1 MQVVAKDM
9 KARLEELIGDKKP
22 YSWATEVGIPGGSFH
37 KIWNLGGAPLL
48 SHLEMISDHEGVT
61 IDWLVKGEGPK
72 YRKDVC
78 READPVWTG
87 PVDDAQALDD
97 LGGRLGRFIEEY
109 SLVPRYAVEVSAGH
123 GSFLE
128 NDERP
133 YESMAFRRQWVKR
146 MGLTVDRLAVVTA
159 RGDSMEPTVADGDV
173 LLVDLRQTGIVDGAI
188 HVLRNNGDVLVKRLQ
203 RGFGDQVIV
212 RSDNT
217 IYRELEATV
226 DQLNVV
232 GRVVWRGGRM

>member
-1 MQVVAKDM
+1 MNLADRLKMARETMAFGQKEFAEKLQISFRSWQDYELGKSVPGGKVFEAL
-9 KARLEELIGDKKP
+9 ARLGLNTN
-22 YSWATEVGIPGGSFH
+22 W
-37 KIWNLGGAPLL
+37 LL
-48 SHLEMISDHEGVT
+48 T
-61 IDWLVKGEGPK
+61 GEGPK

-87 PVDDAQALDD
+87 KVNDAAGMAD
-97 LGGRLGRFIEEY
+97 LGGMLGRFVEEY
-109 SLVPRYAVEVSAGH
+109 SLVPRYDVEVSAGH

-128 NDERP
+128 NDEKP
-133 YESMAFRRQWVKR
+133 YESMAFRKQWVKR
-146 MGLTVDRLAVVTA
+146 MGLIVDKLAVVTA

-173 LLVDLRQTGIVDGAI
+173 LLVDLSQRGIIDGAI

-212 RSDNT
+212 SSDNKT
-217 IYRELEATV
+217 YRELETTV
-226 DQLNVV
+226 DVLNVV

>member
-109 SLVPRYAVEVSAGH
+109 SLVPRYDVEVSAGG
-123 GSFLE
+123 GSMVE
-128 NDERP
+128 DDRQP
-133 YESMAFRRQWVKR
+133 IESLAFRSAWLKR
-146 MGLTVDRLAVVTA
+146 MGLVAAKLALVTTK
-159 RGDSMEPTVADGDV
+159 GDSMEPTLADGD
-173 LLVDLRQTGIVDGAI
+173 LLLIDLRQTVIVDGAI
-188 HVLRNNGDVLVKRLQ
+188 HVLRNNGDLLVKRLQ
-203 RGFGDQVIV
+203 RGLGDQVIV
-212 RSDNT
+212 SSDNT
-217 IYRELEATV
+217 IYRELETTV
-226 DQLNVV
+226 EKLNVV
-232 GRVVWRGGRM
+232 GRVIWRGGRM